1 MFDKIKQWIAAAG
14 AAVIGFLLVLLHVK
28 QSKIKVLNSEVRKAQ
43 ANSTVQKGS
52 VEILENQLKQERELN
67 ESKDS
72 YNNIVDSFNNIK

>member
-1 MFDKIKQWIAAAG
+1 MFDKIKKWLAAAG

-28 QSKIKVLNSEVRKAQ
+28 QSKIKALNSDLQKAK
-43 ANSTVQKGS
+43 ANSNVQKSS

-72 YNNIVDSFNNIK
+72 YNNIVDSFNIK

>member
-1 MFDKIKQWIAAAG
+1 MFDKIKKWIAAAG

-28 QSKIKVLNSEVRKAQ
+28 QSKIKALNSDLKKAQ
-43 ANSTVQKGS
+43 ANSSVQKGS

>member
-1 MFDKIKQWIAAAG
+1 MFDKIKKWIAAAG

>member
-1 MFDKIKQWIAAAG
+1 MFDKIKRWIAAAG